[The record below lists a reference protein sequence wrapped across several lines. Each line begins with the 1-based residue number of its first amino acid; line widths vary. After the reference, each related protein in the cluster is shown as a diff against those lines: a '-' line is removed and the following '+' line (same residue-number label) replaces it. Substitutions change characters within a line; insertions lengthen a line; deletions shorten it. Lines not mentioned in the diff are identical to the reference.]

1 MIKDRCQAIAR
12 SKWFLPLFSLG
23 LGGVVL
29 LASWLGGQLGAGVY
43 GLVVLAVFGLVLL
56 LLSGR
61 SETIRGLTTG
71 RDERFAMID
80 LRATAVAEACADY
93 CRDRGVA
100 GGDRPWTQ
108 RQPVWLARRAWRP
121 CLYPCRR
128 VLPLARLK
136 TASNSMAVRCR
147 NPVITGRGRQRRR
160 TARANGALRRPRV
173 TRRRRGWP
181 PR

>member
-80 LRATAVAEACADY
+80 LRATAVAGLVLITAVIVAWLVEIA
-93 CRDRGVA
+93 RGHS
-100 GGDRPWTQ
+100 GNPYG
-108 RQPVWLARRAWRP
+108 WL
-121 CLYPCRR
+121 
-128 VLPLARLK
+128 
-136 TASNSMAVRCR
+136 
-147 NPVITGRGRQRRR
+147 
-160 TARANGALRRPRV
+160 GALGGRAYILAVAFFRW
-173 TRRRRGWP
+173 RG
-181 PR
+181 